1 MQKKEFIEKLAEKLE
16 SSKSDAEKS
25 LNAVFELI
33 TEVMSQ
39 GDEFAMTGFGKFAS
53 KDKVERKGRNPG
65 TGAEITI
72 AAKTSPVFKAA
83 IQLKNAVNQKGK

>member
-16 SSKSDAEKS
+16 STKADAEKS

-33 TEVMSQ
+33 TKIMSQ
-39 GDEFAMTGFGKFAS
+39 GDEFAMPGFGKFAS
-53 KDKVERKGRNPG
+53 KNQAERKGRNPG

-72 AAKTSPVFKAA
+72 AAKNFTA
-83 IQLKNAVNQKGK
+83 L

>member
-16 SSKSDAEKS
+16 STKADAEKN

-33 TEVMSQ
+33 TEMMCQ
-39 GDEFAMTGFGKFAS
+39 GEEFAMPGFGKFAS
-53 KDKVERKGRNPG
+53 KDQPERKGRNPG

-72 AAKTSPVFKAA
+72 SAKTSPVFKAA
-83 IQLKNAVNQKGK
+83 IQLKSAVNQKSS